1 LNTEQAGEKAY
12 LLQPAFSHDG
22 ESLQYQEEPALMDRK
37 YEDLVYVTGSMSDN
51 RLRQSVV

>member
-37 YEDLVYVTGSMSDN
+37 YEDLVYVTGPTSDN